1 MDLLQA
7 WVVVGIPGLVIA
19 VGLFVGHSRLRA
31 WFGYGVLA
39 ALFTFFLLLET
50 GVYSALFVGMIAVGY
65 LANGRGL
72 TVSGPEHHEER
83 GRFTRA

>member
-7 WVVVGIPGLVIA
+7 WVVVGIPGLVLA
-19 VGLFVGHSRLRA
+19 FGLFVGQSRLRA

-39 ALFTFFLLLET
+39 SLFTFFLFIET

-65 LANGRGL
+65 LANGRGINM
-72 TVSGPEHHEER
+72 SAPEHHEER
-83 GRFTRA
+83 DQFTRA